1 MADSGISPDEARKL
15 LQKHVQSESLIRH
28 SLATAVIMA
37 DLARSMGEPSPE
49 TWEAAGLLHDLDMEL
64 TEDDHS
70 RHGLVT
76 AELLDGILPFEFIHA
91 IMAHNGELNGTVRES
106 RLDYLLS
113 AAESV
118 TGLISATALIYPDRK
133 LEPVQPSSVVKR
145 MGKSGFAR
153 NVDRTRITECAEAG
167 WKLEEFV
174 SLALNAMKRIAPEI
188 GL

>member
-1 MADSGISPDEARKL
+1 MADSGISRDEAREL
-15 LQKHVQSESLIRH
+15 LQRHVRSESLIRH
-28 SLATAVIMA
+28 SLATAAIMA
-37 DLARSMGEPSPE
+37 DLARSMDEPFPE

-64 TEDDHS
+64 TEGDHS
-70 RHGLVT
+70 RHGLVS
-76 AELLDGILPFEFIHA
+76 AEMLEGILPCEFIHA
-91 IMAHNGELNGTVRES
+91 IKAHNGELNGTS
-106 RLDYLLS
+106 RDSKLDYLLS

-153 NVDRTRITECAEAG
+153 NVDRARITECAEAG
-167 WKLEEFV
+167 WELEEFV